1 METMSGVDCFIEWC
15 VYGNCL
21 GLIVSLNGA
30 YMETIARFVDSI
42 YLNVGDGALID
53 KTNLTWKDLV
63 RTIHLARARIFQKAN
78 MSYLPNT

>member
-1 METMSGVDCFIEWC
+1 MVRIWKL
-15 VYGNCL
+15 CL

-53 KTNLTWKDLV
+53 KINLT
-63 RTIHLARARIFQKAN
+63 
-78 MSYLPNT
+78 